1 MEFQIIHLEATREKE
16 ILKMLTSY
24 FETIVDSHT
33 VVRNRME
40 RSSVLF
46 TQFPQMVISCKT
58 VV

>member
-24 FETIVDSHT
+24 FETIVDSYT

-58 VV
+58 IV